1 MHSTASK
8 AIHGFIIL
16 PLRQDRL
23 VGDPAL
29 HPQAGLG
36 AAVKERGHYIVLKSR
51 DRNRAGAEELQWFS
65 QAACLRVTSLGVL
78 PLHLHL
84 LIRFDPDQ
92 RSSLIAGH
100 VLNLLTRQ
108 FWIDRLFITA
118 GHLIFSRYLR
128 DRNLTHTFGLAVGC

>member
-1 MHSTASK
+1 
-8 AIHGFIIL
+8 
-16 PLRQDRL
+16 
-23 VGDPAL
+23 
-29 HPQAGLG
+29 
-36 AAVKERGHYIVLKSR
+36 LKSR

-84 LIRFDPDQ
+84 LIRFDTDQ

-118 GHLIFSRYLR
+118 GHLIS
-128 DRNLTHTFGLAVGC
+128 VGIYGIEI